1 MILDYENPLE
11 EDYDELD
18 LDDYEDPDYEYD
30 EELGKQFEREIK
42 AILDDLIAEDT
53 LTEDFTSGTSLRQ
66 HFNKHC
72 IGSSGRRRSTTTNVL
87 YDFERCIDFGNY
99 ERDISNKIR
108 TTLDEVTTLRDYEL
122 IVRYLR
128 KLFEGNMIVKFT
140 LDCGLHNSNGAVY
153 MSIIAFSSDVTTN
166 YSGGNTIDICI
177 KTPQNRTITIYPID
191 AHRLQSRFNNLIRDF
206 GQYEDRDLIF
216 NND

>member
-30 EELGKQFEREIK
+30 EELGKQFECEIK

-53 LTEDFTSGTSLRQ
+53 LTEDFTSGTSLRH

-140 LDCGLHNSNGAVY
+140 LDCGLHNSNGAVC

-206 GQYEDRDLIF
+206 GQYEDRGLIF